1 MAYVFERVAIKG
13 WDRGGFGS
21 LKWIAFGRVT
31 AMVRNEALE
40 KIYGTLEAKHRLM
53 SKELSEKLGGY
64 GGGEESIQSGDS
76 AVAAFASDRDEIHSR
91 VTQIEMGELL
101 QVERALA
108 RIRTGTYGL
117 CECCEGK
124 IPIGR
129 LNALLFTV
137 LCNNCQRDLEEDDT
151 PDFESPDSWSRLH
164 ESTRRFDDG
173 LGVDINR
180 LALELTS

>member
-1 MAYVFERVAIKG
+1 MKG
-13 WDRGGFGS
+13 TEGIRNLGKDCIRG
-21 LKWIAFGRVT
+21 AT
-31 AMVRNEALE
+31 TMVRNEALE
-40 KIYGTLEAKHRLM
+40 GIYVTLEAKHRMM
-53 SKELSEKLGGY
+53 SKELSEKLGII
-64 GGGEESIQSGDS
+64 GGGEESQQGGDS
-76 AVAAFASDRDEIHSR
+76 GVAAFSSDRDEIHSR

-117 CECCEGK
+117 CECCESK

-137 LCNNCQRDLEEDDT
+137 LCINCQRDLEEEDAF
-151 PDFESPDSWSRLH
+151 DFGSPDSWSRLH
-164 ESTRRFDDG
+164 ESLSRRNEDDQG
-173 LGVDINR
+173 IDINR

>member
-1 MAYVFERVAIKG
+1 
-13 WDRGGFGS
+13 
-21 LKWIAFGRVT
+21 
-31 AMVRNEALE
+31 MVRNEALE
-40 KIYGTLEAKHRLM
+40 RIYGTLEAKHRLM

-137 LCNNCQRDLEEDDT
+137 LCINCQRDLEEDDT